1 MKLLI
6 LILMTVL
13 AATLAQADIT
23 VESFAVNPPQV
34 SPGGDVILELTLE
47 NAGDEDI
54 ENVIASLDL
63 RDIPFAPV
71 GSSTESAIDEI
82 RDHRKERVLFTLKAL
97 PSAVPATYKIPV
109 VVSYSGTSRTSFISL
124 EVIAVTQLEV
134 LVGDSDPLIVGKKS
148 NVILKFVNNGL
159 GDVRFL
165 TVRISQSPLYSIVS
179 PSSVYIGDVDTA
191 DFETEEF
198 IIVPHAADPIVAVEL
213 EYRDSTNRQYVKSTL
228 VQLSVYSQGE
238 ADALGL
244 GEPRSLAFP
253 FIIGIL
259 ILVLAIFA
267 YKKVKKRRTH
277 ES

>member
-97 PSAVPATYKIPV
+97 PNAVPATYKIPV

-165 TVRISQSPLYSIVS
+165 TVRIPESPLYSIVS
-179 PSSVYIGDVDTA
+179 PASVYIGDVDTA